1 MKKDYIDKFKAI
13 NNQKL
18 TLRFLSV
25 LILVLFCEWLPVRAG
40 EIETQQVKISLTLKN
55 VSLTQAFNEIEKKS
69 DFVFALADDVGKE
82 ALKKVSVD
90 FSAASIEDIL
100 KKVLENT
107 NLTYKMLEKQIVIY
121 RNKEQLSTPVAA
133 VKEVTQANTT
143 IKGRVTDRAGEP
155 IIGASVR
162 LKGQENIGTITD
174 IEGYF
179 TLNVPRNAVLLISYV
194 GYKQVDYPVKTPN
207 NIKIVM
213 SEDTELLNEVVV
225 VGYSSQKKETLT
237 GSIATLDNKE
247 LVASTTANLSNSLV
261 GRVPGIVANQASGE
275 AGDNASTIRIRG
287 VATLNDGGKD
297 PLIVIDGVQSTIE
310 TMNALD
316 PNEISSISV
325 LKDASSTAV
334 YGVKG
339 ANGVI
344 IVSTRRGSLG
354 APKIS
359 LSYRYGV
366 TQLTSK
372 LKMLNSYQYALF
384 RNEAIRNDME
394 PGNYSY
400 LFTDDELWKFQNN
413 RDYTPEEVANLAL
426 TPAQK
431 EALLNSEALYYGSHD
446 YYNEQF
452 GALSPQ
458 QQYNINI
465 SGGTDRMK
473 YFVSLGAFNQLG
485 VFKNAE
491 YEGADVNSKYNR
503 YNVRS
508 NLDIDIHKNLKLS
521 VDFGGQF
528 EEKQGILD
536 KDGSTESY
544 NRHKEMLVNILCNPP
559 YVGPG
564 MVDGKLVSSFS
575 KYNNPLSGK
584 GASGFSP
591 IANLL
596 TREVLQNKTSNINM
610 TARLDHSMDYLTEG
624 LSLSG
629 TISYSDVYTKGT
641 SIRKWVP
648 TYSACRN
655 PENPSEILLFGG
667 AEQPTTVSDN
677 VHNNKWNRLY
687 LEAKINY
694 SRTFGK
700 HAVTG
705 LLLYNVQTTRYPGL
719 QYNVPSNLIG
729 TAGRFTYRYDERYLA
744 EFNMGYNGSENF
756 PEGKRFG
763 FFPAYSLGWIVS
775 NESFFPKH
783 AWVSWLKL
791 RGSYGEVGNDQIG
804 GRRFLYLPSTW
815 QNGGN
820 YIGGGYYFGNTN
832 GSAKDPYYTGAS
844 ESVVGNPDVTW
855 ERAKKL
861 NAGIDLYMFE
871 NRLTLVADYFHEK
884 RDNILWNLGT
894 VPSIVAATLAP
905 TNIGKVSNKG
915 YELTIGWSDKIRD
928 FNYSISGNVSYAD
941 NKIEYMDEPSHP
953 YEWMNT
959 TGFSLGQYK
968 GFRTDGFYNNQ
979 QEASNR
985 PYIDLDGN
993 HVRPGDI
1000 RYIDIDGDGVINAQD
1015 RTPIGYSNLPKFTF
1029 GSTINLEYKGFSL
1042 SVLFTGSYK
1051 GSLPMTSFYILN
1063 PFYMVNGNALE
1074 FQYDGRWTPEKAEQ
1088 GITPTFPRASVRT
1101 YDSQNGAMNEL
1112 WLRSTQFFRLK
1123 NVEIG
1128 YNFTKLGKL
1137 KKIGMSG
1144 IRVFVNGN
1152 NLYTWGSKL
1161 IDGYDPEQLDSGGA
1175 TDGYLYPPTR
1185 TYNFGVNVQF

>member
-1 MKKDYIDKFKAI
+1 MEKDYIDKIKAI
-13 NNQKL
+13 NNHKL
-18 TLRFLSV
+18 TLKI
-25 LILVLFCEWLPVRAG
+25 LITFILLVFCDWLTVKAGGTEPQEVR
-40 EIETQQVKISLTLKN
+40 LTLALRD
-55 VSLTQAFNEIEKKS
+55 VPLIQVFNEIERKS
-69 DFVFALADDVGKE
+69 DFVFALADNVGTETNKKITVDV
-82 ALKKVSVD
+82 
-90 FSAASIEDIL
+90 SAATIDVIL
-100 KKVLENT
+100 KNVLKDT
-107 NLTYKMLEKQIVIY
+107 PLTYRKLEKQIVVY
-121 RNKEQLSTPVAA
+121 RSKESAQKITSSVP
-133 VKEVTQANTT
+133 TT
-143 IKGRVTDRAGEP
+143 EQVVSPLKGKVVDRNGEA
-155 IIGASVR
+155 IIGASIR
-162 LKGQENIGTITD
+162 IKGNEHVGTITD
-174 IEGYF
+174 FEGNF
-179 TLNVPRNAVLLISYV
+179 TLNVTKNSVLIISYI
-194 GYKQVDYPVKTPN
+194 GYKQVEFLFKGQVIT
-207 NIKIVM
+207 KIVM
-213 SEDTELLNEVVV
+213 AEDAELLSEVVV

-247 LVASTTANLSNSLV
+247 LVSSTTANISNSLV
-261 GRVPGIVANQASGE
+261 GRVPGIVANQSSGE

-297 PLIVIDGVQSTIE
+297 PLIVIDGIQSTIE

-344 IVSTRRGSLG
+344 IVTTRRGSSG
-354 APKIS
+354 SPRIS
-359 LSYRYGV
+359 LSYRYGI

-372 LKMLNSYQYALF
+372 LKMLNSYDYATF

-400 LFTDDELWKFQNN
+400 LFTEDELWKFQNN
-413 RDYTPEEVANLAL
+413 RDYTPQEIENMAL
-426 TPAQK
+426 TPKQK
-431 EALLNSEALYYGSHD
+431 ETLLNSPALYYGSHD
-446 YYNEQF
+446 YYDEQF

-465 SGGTDRMK
+465 SGGTDRVK
-473 YFVSLGAFNQLG
+473 YFVSLGAFSQLG
-485 VFKNAE
+485 VFKNAN
-491 YEGADVNSKYNR
+491 YAGADVNSKYDR

-508 NLDIDIHKNLKLS
+508 NVDIDIHKNLKLS

-559 YVGPG
+559 FVGPG
-564 MVDGKLVSSFS
+564 MVNGKLVSSFS

-584 GASGFSP
+584 SGTGFSP
-591 IANLL
+591 LTNLL
-596 TREVLQNKTSNINM
+596 TREVLQNKTSNLNM
-610 TARLDHSMDYLTEG
+610 TAKLEHSMNYLTKG

-687 LEAKINY
+687 LEAKIDY
-694 SRTFGK
+694 SRAFGK

-705 LLLYNVQTTRYPGL
+705 LLLYNIQTTKYPGL

-729 TAGRFTYRYDERYLA
+729 MAGRLTYRFDERYLA

-775 NESFFPKH
+775 NEKFFPKQ
-783 AWVSWLKL
+783 AWISWLKL

-815 QNGGN
+815 QNGGE

-832 GSAKDPYYTGAS
+832 GSARDPYYAGAS
-844 ESVVGNPDVTW
+844 ESVVGNPNVTW
-855 ERAKKL
+855 ERARKL
-861 NAGIDLYMFE
+861 NAGVDLYLFN
-871 NRLTLVADYFHEK
+871 NRLTFVADYFQEK

-905 TNIGKVSNKG
+905 ANIGKVSNKG
-915 YELTIGWSDKIRD
+915 YELTIGWNDKIRD
-928 FNYSISGNVSYAD
+928 FNYSISANISYAE
-941 NKIEYMDEPSHP
+941 NKIEYMDEPSYP

-959 TGFSLGQYK
+959 TGYSLGQYK
-968 GFRTDGFYNNQ
+968 GFRIDGFYNTE

-1015 RTPIGYSNLPKFTF
+1015 KTPIGYSNLPKFNF
-1029 GSTINLEYKGFSL
+1029 GSTINLEYKGFTF

-1063 PFYMVNGNALE
+1063 PFYMVNGNALQ

-1088 GITPTFPRASVRT
+1088 GIKPTFPRASVRT
-1101 YDSQNGAMNEL
+1101 FDSQNGAMNEL
-1112 WLRSTQFFRLK
+1112 WLRSTQFIRLK
-1123 NVEIG
+1123 NVELG

-1137 KKIGMSG
+1137 QRIGLSG
-1144 IRVFVNGN
+1144 IRIFVNGN

-1175 TDGYLYPPTR
+1175 SDGYLYPPTR
-1185 TYNFGVNVQF
+1185 TYNFGINVQF